1 MIALRFLIGVF
12 AERLR
17 KTTDLVSITAQT
29 PLDKQRARGQGP
41 SGMVQ
46 DGGAAHPASLPMPAR
61 LKLAY
66 GDTGASVAQDTI
78 VNHHC

>member
-29 PLDKQRARGQGP
+29 PLDKQRARVQGP

-46 DGGAAHPASLPMPAR
+46 DGAAHSASLPTPAR

-66 GDTGASVAQDTI
+66 GDTGASLAQDTI